1 MRKNSPTQSSLVK
14 KEPVMR
20 GQFERYYPALV
31 RYHIDDRT
39 QELADG
45 FGRLGDEDTLFTL

>member
-1 MRKNSPTQSSLVK
+1 MSRFPSPTL
-14 KEPVMR
+14 
-20 GQFERYYPALV
+20 AD
-31 RYHIDDRT
+31 HIDDRT